1 MRSGSSA
8 RLKAVATSKMHEAKV
23 NAENGQLTS
32 EALTQS
38 ANTSDESLG
47 TEEASQTHIASVEDE
62 EVSTEEQKQA
72 TLSEEQ
78 LLKTET
84 QPQIASANIQDK
96 RLSKDMLAP
105 ALTASVEDEEVS
117 TEDQTQATFSEE
129 ELLKTEKHSQIRT
142 TNEKQ
147 LSITGQTGTDV
158 ESQIA
163 NACRQSLVTEAHT
176 AYSEGEQ
183 LSITTA
189 RLVENGR
196 PSTETK
202 QQTTTVHVQDEL
214 LQTKSKTE
222 SRNLDVGWLVDEVK
236 GLATEDTAEVDW
248 LVQEVKRLAKE
259 TLATAHSGDSL
270 SEASRD
276 ALDETDAAVD
286 AGLVRGPDSDEED
299 VLNAAK
305 SGEKKTRT
313 NDGDITTGKVDL
325 HIGPKSMPAPNHKS
339 GVNFISCSA
348 HHFASQTSFCHTQ
361 TQSPSAPPFKTQK
374 HHAFVRPCEAAA
386 ASGRGRHV
394 YADVGPA
401 LARHCGSHT
410 TRGEQ
415 APRDDTNPT

>member
-1 MRSGSSA
+1 
-8 RLKAVATSKMHEAKV
+8 MHEAKV

-62 EVSTEEQKQA
+62 EVSTE
-72 TLSEEQ
+72 
-78 LLKTET
+78 
-84 QPQIASANIQDK
+84 
-96 RLSKDMLAP
+96 
-105 ALTASVEDEEVS
+105 
-117 TEDQTQATFSEE
+117 DQTQATFSEE

-142 TNEKQ
+142 ANEKQ
-147 LSITGQTGTDV
+147 LSITGQTGTEV

-222 SRNLDVGWLVDEVK
+222 SRSLDIGWLVDEVK

-276 ALDETDAAVD
+276 ALDETDAVLD

-313 NDGDITTGKVDL
+313 NDGDITTGKLDL
-325 HIGPKSMPAPNHKS
+325 HIEPKSISAPNHTS
-339 GVNFISCSA
+339 GVNFISCAA
-348 HHFASQTSFCHTQ
+348 HHFASQTSLCRAQ

-410 TRGEQ
+410 TGGEQ